1 MGKQTC
7 CVLSPNCDNHLLV
20 GFGSWILAASVI
32 FGLTLK
38 RYVIQVF
45 PRSPSSDFSN
55 RWFRHS
61 VLSAEAPSRKST
73 LSVCD
78 NLLHGCLGQLV
89 RSVLLATLRVMSS
102 FTHHIHS
109 VLPMRSQKQV
119 SGINAGR
126 IIAMV
131 ADLFSLV
138 KMAIRKEVGVAMRE
152 PTFSVNSDS
161 SIAVL
166 SHLRTSP
173 YPTIIGCADINLAP
187 KSSFSISPPS
197 RSSLGDFRTT
207 QNLCMRNGTL
217 LYLIR
222 CVRKAKLRLH
232 NQHLWLCHA
241 LGCFDTAEAFSLCPE
256 SALM

>member
-20 GFGSWILAASVI
+20 GFCSAIFAAPVI
-32 FGLTLK
+32 FWTTDKRNVLK
-38 RYVIQVF
+38 ML
-45 PRSPSSDFSN
+45 PSSTRGDSAN
-55 RWFRHS
+55 GRLRHS
-61 VLSAEAPSRKST
+61 IFSTQGPPRQST

-102 FTHHIHS
+102 LTHHIHS

-119 SGINAGR
+119 SGINTGR

-138 KMAIRKEVGVAMRE
+138 KMAIRKEIGVAMRE
-152 PTFSVNSDS
+152 PTFSVHSDS

-173 YPTIIGCADINLAP
+173 YPTIIGCADLNLAP

-222 CVRKAKLRLH
+222 CVRKTKLRLH